1 MSRFGPDPRAF
12 FEAIYQDV
20 APWDVGSAQPDLS
33 AVLAAHPPADPVLDV
48 GCGTGDL
55 SIALARAG
63 SQVIGIDFA
72 ESAVHQALSRRV
84 ALPNEVG
91 DRLQFTVADAFH
103 LSPLGRF
110 GAVVDS
116 GFLHLFSPGDGE
128 RFLGQL
134 PDVLGP
140 GGRYYLLAFA
150 TEFDVPNTPR
160 RVTEDELRAYFT
172 ADRGWR
178 IRELRPATFQS
189 RIAPVPAV
197 AGCFERAT

>member
-1 MSRFGPDPRAF
+1 MSRFGPDPRGF
-12 FEAIYQDV
+12 FEAIYDNV

-33 AVLAAHPPADPVLDV
+33 AVLALHPPMDPVLDV

-72 ESAVHQALSRRV
+72 ESAIQQALAKRV
-84 ALPNEVG
+84 ALPAEVG
-91 DRLQFTVADAFH
+91 DRVQFTVADAFR
-103 LSPLGRF
+103 LEPLGPL
-110 GAVVDS
+110 GALVDS
-116 GFLHLFSPGDGE
+116 GFLHLFDRQDGE

-134 PDVLGP
+134 PSVLAP

-150 TEFDVPNTPR
+150 TEFDVANTPR
-160 RVTEDELRAYFT
+160 RVTEEELRAYFT
-172 ADRGWR
+172 VERGWR
-178 IRELRPATFQS
+178 ILELRPATFKS

-197 AGCFERAT
+197 VGCFERA